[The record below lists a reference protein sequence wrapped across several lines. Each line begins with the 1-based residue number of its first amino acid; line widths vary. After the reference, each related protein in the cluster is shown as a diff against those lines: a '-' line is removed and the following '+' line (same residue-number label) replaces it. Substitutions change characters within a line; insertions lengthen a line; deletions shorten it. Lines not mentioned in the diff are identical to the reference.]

1 MYHVIFL
8 SLKGGYHDSD
18 KFCLSG
24 SLLIIY
30 LYNYR
35 M

>member
-1 MYHVIFL
+1 MEHVIFL
-8 SLKGGYHDSD
+8 SLKGGCHDSD

-30 LYNYR
+30 MYNYR